1 MLQRA
6 LSVRNLQP
14 SYMADNV
21 GMSIDPFQNEVFN
34 FANMSTETRAIR
46 GEAKVQLCIC
56 VLLTKFHYF
65 QKNSRSDFSVA
76 KLQKRKS
83 SCIPKVSNNP

>member
-21 GMSIDPFQNEVFN
+21 GMSVDTPVWCFLRSEYFQNEVSN

-46 GEAKVQLCIC
+46 GEAR
-56 VLLTKFHYF
+56 Y
-65 QKNSRSDFSVA
+65 S
-76 KLQKRKS
+76 
-83 SCIPKVSNNP
+83 

>member
-21 GMSIDPFQNEVFN
+21 GMSVDPFQNEVFN

-46 GEAKVQLCIC
+46 GEAKV
-56 VLLTKFHYF
+56 
-65 QKNSRSDFSVA
+65 
-76 KLQKRKS
+76 
-83 SCIPKVSNNP
+83 